1 MKRTYTENE
10 VEGIAMLMQ
19 GYQTAEKMQEGVI
32 CKLADMLEIDDDDA
46 EQFLKDFN
54 TTKQLLDTIGGE
66 VYKPVPLH
74 ERRPGGV

>member
-10 VEGIAMLMQ
+10 MDGVAMLMQ
-19 GYQTAEKMQEGVI
+19 GYQTAEKMQEAAI

-46 EQFLKDFN
+46 EQFLRDFN

-66 VYKPVPLH
+66 VYKPVALH
-74 ERRPGGV
+74 ERRPRGV